1 MQKLII
7 VALLGIASPALAED
21 GAAILQK
28 DCVSCHNLA
37 GPAPQTLKEL
47 WNIKGPNLAY
57 AGNKYRKEWL
67 VRWLQAPRQIRPA
80 GEFYGNH
87 IKIGDKHDEVD
98 ASTLKPHMALSKSDA
113 VAVAAE
119 LMKLKQH
126 DDLIAK
132 EKIVPGKGTKMMD
145 EMMFDKFLGC
155 MACHQIEPDF
165 GGMSGPEV
173 YTAAERLQPE
183 FIASFIRSPQAWE
196 PKTWMPNKHVSD
208 SSIQK
213 LGYYFEE
220 IATGASNAK

>member
-1 MQKLII
+1 MKYLILI
-7 VALLGIASPALAED
+7 AGILLATQVWAEE
-21 GAAILQK
+21 GAEILKK
-28 DCVSCHNLA
+28 DCASCHNLA

-67 VRWLQAPRQIRPA
+67 VNWLQAPRHIRPA
-80 GEFYGNH
+80 GEFYAKH
-87 IKIGDKHDEVD
+87 IKTGDKRDVVD
-98 ASTLKPHMALSKSDA
+98 TATIKDHMALSKSDA

-132 EKIVPGKGTKMMD
+132 EKIEPGTDSKMMG

-165 GGMSGPEV
+165 GGLSGPEV
-173 YTAAERLQPE
+173 YTVADRLQPE
-183 FIASFIRSPQAWE
+183 FIASFMRNPQAWE

-208 SSIQK
+208 ANIKK
-213 LGYYFEE
+213 LGYYFQA
-220 IATGASNAK
+220 IAEGAGNAK

>member
-1 MQKLII
+1 MKKII
-7 VALLGIASPALAED
+7 MVVLLGIASPVLAED

-28 DCVSCHNLA
+28 DCASCHNLA
-37 GPAPQTLKEL
+37 GPAAQTLKEV
-47 WNIKGPNLAY
+47 WSIKGPNLAY

-87 IKIGDKHDEVD
+87 IKTGDKHDEVD
-98 ASTLKPHMALSKSDA
+98 ASTLKGHMVLSKSDA

-173 YTAAERLQPE
+173 YTASERLQPE

-220 IATGASNAK
+220 IATGGGNAK

>member
-1 MQKLII
+1 MKKLFVVIWFCFTTP
-7 VALLGIASPALAED
+7 VLAEE
-21 GAAILQK
+21 GGKILQK
-28 DCVSCHNLA
+28 DCVVCHNLS
-37 GPAPQTLKEL
+37 GPAAQTLKEV
-47 WNIKGPNLAY
+47 WSIKGPNLAY

-67 VRWLQAPRQIRPA
+67 VRWLQSPRQIRPA

-87 IKIGDKHDEVD
+87 IKVGDKHDEVD
-98 ASTLKPHMALSKSDA
+98 AATIKGHTVLSKSDA
-113 VAVAAE
+113 VLVASE

-132 EKIVPGKGTKMMD
+132 EKMVPGKGTKMMD

-165 GGMSGPEV
+165 GGLSGPEV
-173 YTAAERLQPE
+173 YTASERLQPE
-183 FIASFIRSPQAWE
+183 YIASFIRNPQAWE

-220 IATGASNAK
+220 IATGAGNGK